1 MTECRG
7 CRFVRQWLSHVLP
20 GDWFVALAALVFV
33 GISFPLLWRGG
44 PAEKAIVKRD
54 GTVVAELPLNI
65 TKRIEV
71 DGAIGTSVIEV
82 QPGRARVAADPGVH
96 QYCVKQGWL
105 TQANAVAICAP
116 NHVTLALVG
125 ANRSYDSLSY

>member
-1 MTECRG
+1 MKS
-7 CRFVRQWLSHVLP
+7 WLQLAHP
-20 GDWFVALAALVFV
+20 GDWLVALVALGFV
-33 GISFPLLWRGG
+33 VSSFPLLWHGG
-44 PAEKAIVKRD
+44 PADKAVVKRD
-54 GTVVAELPLNI
+54 GTIVAELPLNI

-71 DGAIGTSVIEV
+71 TGALGTSVIEV
-82 QPGRARVAADPGVH
+82 QPGRARVAADPGPR

-125 ANRSYDSLSY
+125 RQGNYDSLSY

>member
-1 MTECRG
+1 MK
-7 CRFVRQWLSHVLP
+7 QWLPLLRP
-20 GDWFVALAALVFV
+20 GDWAVALVSLALVGV
-33 GISFPLLWRGG
+33 SFPLLWRGG
-44 PAEKAIVKRD
+44 PAEKAVVKRD

-65 TKRIEV
+65 TKRV
-71 DGAIGTSVIEV
+71 DVEGAIGVSVIEV
-82 QPGRARVAADPGVH
+82 QPGRARVAADPGPH

-125 ANRSYDSLSY
+125 ANRSYDSLNY